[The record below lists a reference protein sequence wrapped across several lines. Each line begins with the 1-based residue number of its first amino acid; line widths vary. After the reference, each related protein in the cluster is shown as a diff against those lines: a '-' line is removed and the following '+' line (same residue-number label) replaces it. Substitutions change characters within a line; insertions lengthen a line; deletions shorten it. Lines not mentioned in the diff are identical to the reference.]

1 MSVASG
7 QLGSDLVQNRIAMNL
22 RWLESERRHSRNIF
36 KLMPAVLNSFKCVI
50 IKLNHKFVS
59 FSYKRNHIGSDLCDK
74 DENLTPFIFKWGE
87 DSCFSFVTAW
97 RIIKSSF
104 HFLLVCSSSF
114 DSFNLSNK
122 INNKYLCR
130 NFNRWYHF
138 WRNGSN
144 FYFYVGFLKAYINY
158 DSK

>member
-1 MSVASG
+1 MSSSKVVLYLQLTNLVYVCRIRTVRIRSG
-7 QLGSDLVQNRIAMNL
+7 AKSY
-22 RWLESERRHSRNIF
+22 RHEFKMIGIRMKTFQENTPNIF

-74 DENLTPFIFKWGE
+74 DENSTPFIFKWGE

-130 NFNRWYHF
+130 NFNRW
-138 WRNGSN
+138 
-144 FYFYVGFLKAYINY
+144 
-158 DSK
+158 